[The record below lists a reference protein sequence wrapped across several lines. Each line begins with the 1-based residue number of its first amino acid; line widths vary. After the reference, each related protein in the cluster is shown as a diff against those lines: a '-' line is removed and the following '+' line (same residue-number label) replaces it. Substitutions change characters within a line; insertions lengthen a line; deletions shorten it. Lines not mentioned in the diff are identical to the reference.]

1 MAGHSVEAGYDTD
14 VLVVGGGPV
23 GLLLAAELTL
33 GDAGVIVLERLAE
46 IDTTIKAGGL
56 NLTSAEI
63 LDRRGLWPAVE
74 EITAAAR
81 AQLEEFRRKTLE
93 EQGAGG
99 GREEKRPRVR
109 PAGHFAG
116 ITLDA
121 GRIDRDDPELIGR
134 NFDRAQFLITQQQ
147 VEQLLGER
155 AAELGIDVR
164 RGVTVES
171 FEQDAD
177 GVTVLCADGSRLRA
191 RWLVGCDGGRS
202 RIRKQAGFEFPGTQ
216 PEITAYQAVL
226 EMTGTEPLKPGWN
239 ATDTGVYAFGP
250 IPGRI
255 VVVSFTGAPADR
267 EAPITQQ
274 ELQDAIRHV
283 TGAEVTVHGIRVATR
298 FTDNA
303 RQASTYRHGR
313 VLLAGDAAHV
323 NSPFGGQG
331 LNLGFGDAM
340 NLGWKLAAVSRGEVG
355 PELLDTYTAE
365 RHPIGAWVMEWTR
378 AQVAIMRP
386 DPHARAIRA
395 VTQGLMET
403 VDGTTYFAKRMSGV
417 WQRYDLG
424 GGHPL
429 AGSSVPETVFA
440 DGTRLTDRLHAG
452 KAVLVDQAKAYA
464 ATAAGYE
471 DRLTV
476 LALPAADQGDEAAQ
490 GAREGRESATAFL
503 VRPDGYVAWA
513 AGSEADDEGLVKALR
528 TWLGAPTATAG
539 HAA

>member
-1 MAGHSVEAGYDTD
+1 MAGHSGQAGYDTD

-23 GLLLAAELTL
+23 GLLLAEELAL
-33 GDAGVIVLERLAE
+33 GDAGVIVLERLTA

-74 EITAAAR
+74 KIAAAAR
-81 AQLEEFRRKTLE
+81 AQLEDFRRKTLE
-93 EQGAGG
+93 EGAADAA
-99 GREEKRPRVR
+99 RDENRPRVR

-121 GRIDRDDPELIGR
+121 GRIDRDDPELVGR
-134 NFDRAQFLITQQQ
+134 NFDRAQFLITQEQ
-147 VEQLLGER
+147 VERLLGER

-164 RGVTVES
+164 RGVAVES

-177 GVTVLCADGSRLRA
+177 GVTVECADGTSLRA

-202 RIRKQAGFEFPGTQ
+202 RVRKRAGFEFPGTE

-255 VVVSFTGAPADR
+255 VVVSFASAPADR
-267 EAPITQQ
+267 DAPITEQ
-274 ELQDAIRHV
+274 ELQSAIRQV

-303 RQASTYRHGR
+303 RQASTYRQGR
-313 VLLAGDAAHV
+313 VLLAGDSAHV

-340 NLGWKLAAVSRGEVG
+340 NLGWKLAAVCRGDVG
-355 PELLDTYTAE
+355 AELLDTYTAE

-378 AQVAIMRP
+378 AQIAIMRP
-386 DPHARAIRA
+386 DPHSRAIRA
-395 VTQGLMET
+395 VTQALTET

-429 AGSSVPETVFA
+429 VGGSVPEMTFA
-440 DGTRLTDRLHAG
+440 DGIRLADHLHAG
-452 KAVLVDQAKAYA
+452 RAVLVDPAKAYA

-476 LALPAADQGDEAAQ
+476 LPLPMEGPQSAAAV
-490 GAREGRESATAFL
+490 L

-513 AGSEADDEGLVKALR
+513 VDPASPEADDEGLTRALR
-528 TWLGAPTATAG
+528 AWLGAPAG
-539 HAA
+539 RASA